1 MITVLFWVN
10 STDIFTFKKLMNFLE
25 TINADDYL
33 KILKDNTSDL
43 IEHDD
48 GNKNLMK

>member
-1 MITVLFWVN
+1 
-10 STDIFTFKKLMNFLE
+10 MNFLE

-48 GNKNLMK
+48 GNKKFNEIIKKLT